1 MFFDFREWLRYHTQH
16 NGDLITRTKP
26 RRFGRGADRIVGF
39 ENMKKYNPSQIEPKW
54 QKYWES
60 NKLHTVSDSVAG
72 KENYML
78 LTEFPYPSGNLHIGH
93 WYAFALPDMRA
104 RYLRMKGKNVLYP
117 IGFDAFGLPAENAAI
132 KNDTDPASWT
142 DKNIAYMTKQLQSMG
157 AMFDWSREVQTT
169 DPEYYRWTQWM
180 FLKMYEKGLAYRA
193 STKVNWCPKD
203 KTVLANEQVVN
214 GRCERCESEVGQ
226 KEIEQWMFRTTKY
239 ADSLADD
246 LENLDWPETTKIAQ
260 RNWIGRSE
268 GAIIKFPLVDVPGQP
283 DKKHFVE
290 VFTTRADTIFGA
302 TFVVISP
309 ELAQK
314 WIDVGWK
321 VSDEVQDYVKK
332 SLSKRDLERMEEKEK
347 TGVFSGVNAINPMSE
362 EKIPVWVADY
372 VLGSYG
378 TGAIMAVPAHDRRDK
393 EFADKFDLQIRL
405 ILYSH
410 IDVWDEKTNKEGIR
424 LGSTRTRLSERN
436 VDPNKVNEAFLLALK
451 EQALEDLEQQGVY
464 DGEGYLFD
472 SGKFN
477 GMSSLTARLEII
489 KELEKLGAGD
499 FKKNYRLRDW
509 VLSRQRYWGVPIPMI
524 KCESCGYIPVPDEEL
539 PVVLP
544 KLKDFKPTDD
554 GRSPLAKATAWV
566 HTKCPKCGADA
577 ERETDTMDTFV
588 DSSWYFL
595 RYTDS
600 KNKNEFASQ
609 GNMKSWLP
617 VPMYVGGAEHNTM
630 HLLYSRFFTKALHE
644 LGYVPFNEPFVG
656 RRNHGII
663 LGPNGQKMSK
673 SKGNVVD
680 PDEQVTLY
688 GADTVRMY
696 LAFMAP
702 YEQGGPWD
710 PKGIL
715 GVHRFL
721 HRVWHFLSRSLE
733 DKLPTVDSKEIWY
746 ALSLANKNISEDL
759 EPLQFNTCISEL
771 MKLLNAL
778 EKGCPEGNRLDSKA
792 YETLVLLLAPFA
804 PHIAEELW
812 MTVLGKKES
821 VHLESWP
828 EYDEALLVQDNL
840 QIPVQVNG
848 KVRDVITVPTD
859 IKEEELKKTAQES
872 EKIKINISGKK
883 IVKIIVVPKKLIN
896 IVIGSD

>member
-1 MFFDFREWLRYHTQH
+1 MAT
-16 NGDLITRTKP
+16 
-26 RRFGRGADRIVGF
+26 
-39 ENMKKYNPSQIEPKW
+39 YNPDKIEKKW

-132 KNDTDPASWT
+132 KHDTDPASWT
-142 DKNIAYMTKQLQSMG
+142 DKNIAFMTKQLQSMG
-157 AMFDWSREVQTT
+157 AIFDWSREVQTT

-180 FLKMYEKGLAYRA
+180 FLKMYERGLAYRA
-193 STKVNWCPKD
+193 KTKVNWCPKD

-214 GRCERCESEVGQ
+214 GRCERCESEVEQ

-268 GAIIKFPLVDVPGQP
+268 GAIIKFPLVDVPEPVRPGS

-302 TFVVISP
+302 TFIVVSP

-347 TGVFSGVNAINPMSE
+347 TGVFSGVSAINPLSE
-362 EKIPVWVADY
+362 EKVPVWVADY

-378 TGAIMAVPAHDRRDK
+378 TGAIMAVPAHDERDG
-393 EFADKFDLQIRL
+393 EFANKFGLTIKKVIVPQPVNVN
-405 ILYSH
+405 ILVSPSDSVKRGSR
-410 IDVWDEKTNKEGIR
+410 IEAECFTGEGEVINS
-424 LGSTRTRLSERN
+424 GDFSGRLSIDARKKIISE
-436 VDPNKVNEAFLLALK
+436 LK
-451 EQALEDLEQQGVY
+451 SKNL
-464 DGEGYLFD
+464 
-472 SGKFN
+472 
-477 GMSSLTARLEII
+477 
-489 KELEKLGAGD
+489 GD

-524 KCESCGYIPVPDEEL
+524 KCESCGYIPVSDEEL

-554 GRSPLAKATAWV
+554 GRSPLAKATAWIN
-566 HTKCPKCGADA
+566 TKCPKCSADA

-595 RYTDS
+595 RYTDP
-600 KNKNEFASQ
+600 KNKNKFAGQ
-609 GNMKSWLP
+609 DNMKSWLP
-617 VPMYVGGAEHNTM
+617 VPMYIGGAEHNTM

-644 LGYVPFNEPFVG
+644 LDYVPLNEPFVG

-680 PDEQVTLY
+680 PDEQVALY

-721 HRVWHFLSRSLE
+721 HRVWHFVSRSLE
-733 DKLPTVDSKEIWY
+733 DKLPTIDSKEIWY
-746 ALSLANKNISEDL
+746 ALGLANKNISEDL

-778 EKGCPEGNRLDSKA
+778 EKDCPEGNRLDPKA

-812 MTVLGKKES
+812 MNVLGNKES

-848 KVRDVITVPTD
+848 KVRDVITVPAG
-859 IKEEELKKTAQES
+859 IGEEELKKTAQES

-896 IVIGSD
+896 IVVAGD